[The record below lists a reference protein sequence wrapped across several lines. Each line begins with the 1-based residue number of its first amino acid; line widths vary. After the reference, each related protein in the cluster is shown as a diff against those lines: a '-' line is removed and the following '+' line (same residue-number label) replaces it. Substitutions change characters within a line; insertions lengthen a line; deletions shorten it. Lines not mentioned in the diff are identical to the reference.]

1 MWQSDVAYF
10 IGKAGLD
17 RHKSPGC
24 ELQVPEGI
32 RASHNSSTAKIL
44 EDLTACY
51 LLLLLSVDMQAEF
64 VLLCI
69 FAYSDTQK
77 KEGLG

>member
-1 MWQSDVAYF
+1 MAYF
-10 IGKAGLD
+10 IEKAGLD
-17 RHKSPGC
+17 SRKSPGC

-32 RASHNSSTAKIL
+32 GAAPRSSTAKIL

-64 VLLCI
+64 VPLCI
-69 FAYSDTQK
+69 FC
-77 KEGLG
+77 L